1 MDTRSTVRYPID
13 LAARLRVGETEL
25 SCRIANLSLG
35 GVYIIGP
42 SLPIGTRCRL
52 RFKGPQREPF
62 DSWCIARWTT
72 PDGCGLQFDSLH
84 AMGTYQLARLIRQ
97 ASRVTLRMPALER
110 LRPPA
115 R

>member
-13 LAARLRVGETEL
+13 LAARLRIGETEL
-25 SCRIANLSLG
+25 SCTIQNLSLG

-52 RFKGPQREPF
+52 RFRGPQRETF
-62 DSWCIARWTT
+62 DSSCITRWTT
-72 PDGCGLQFDSLH
+72 AEGCGLQFESLH
-84 AMGTYQLARLIRQ
+84 ALDTYQLARLIRQ
-97 ASRVTLRMPALER
+97 ASRVTLRMPALD